1 MALTKLKLAS
11 IVVVMVAAGAV
22 ATPGMAGQVSINLAP
37 ANASQQHMMQ
47 AGLGIYALVNG
58 IQNGSISQ
66 NGLNN
71 VAGLMQGGGNNLGVV
86 HQDGNGHNGS
96 LNQQNGN
103 NSYGLF
109 QFGNGTNAHVNQ
121 YGGQTGLGFV
131 FGW

>member
-1 MALTKLKLAS
+1 MTLTKLKLTS
-11 IVVVMVAAGAV
+11 IIALVAAAGTM
-22 ATPGMAGQVSINLAP
+22 ATPSIAGQVSINFAP
-37 ANASQQHMMQ
+37 ANANQQQMMQ
-47 AGLGIYALVNG
+47 AGLGLYALVNG

-66 NGLNN
+66 KGLNN
-71 VAGLMQGGGNNLGVV
+71 VAGLMQGGGNNLGIV

-96 LNQQNGN
+96 LTQQNGN

-109 QFGNGTNAHVNQ
+109 QFGSGTNAHVNQ